1 MSDATPAPA
10 QGDARSLAD
19 ARRARWQ
26 SWLGALV
33 VRALGTTW
41 RIRRTGDEARRRHQR
56 EVGPVVL
63 ALWHGELLPLLYA
76 HVGEEIAILI
86 STHRDGELIAR
97 IAMRL
102 GFPTVRGSSSRNADR
117 ALVGLI
123 RELKAGRTIALTP
136 DGPRGPRHTFAP
148 GALVAAHRA
157 GAAIVPLRAEVSRA
171 WRLRSWDRFVI
182 PKPFATITVHYGAP
196 TFVPGESPRDAA
208 AAAPAFQAALD
219 ALPPG
224 PDADRK

>member
-1 MSDATPAPA
+1 VSDAPAPA
-10 QGDARSLAD
+10 QGDARSVAD

-26 SWLGALV
+26 SWLGVQL

-41 RIRRTGDEARRRHQR
+41 RVRWEGADVVRRHQR

-63 ALWHGELLPLLYA
+63 ALWHGELLPLLWA
-76 HVGEEIAILI
+76 HVGQDIAILV

-102 GFPTVRGSSSRNADR
+102 GFATVRGSSSRGADR

-123 RELKAGRTIALTP
+123 RELRAGRTVALTP

-148 GALVAAHRA
+148 GALVAAHRS
-157 GAAIVPLRAEVSRA
+157 GAAVVPLRAEVSRA
-171 WRLRSWDRFVI
+171 WRLGSWDRFVI
-182 PKPFATITVHYGAP
+182 PKPFATITVHCGVPAS
-196 TFVPGESPRDAA
+196 VPGDSPRDAA
-208 AAAPAFQAALD
+208 TAAPDFQARLD

-224 PDADRK
+224 RDADAE

>member
-1 MSDATPAPA
+1 MTDAPLPAA

-26 SWLGALV
+26 SWLSALV
-33 VRALGTTW
+33 VRALGATW
-41 RIRRTGDEARRRHQR
+41 RIERTGDAERRRHQR

-63 ALWHGELLPLLYA
+63 ALWHGELLPLLWA
-76 HVGEEIAILI
+76 HVGEPISILV

-102 GFPTVRGSSSRNADR
+102 GFTTVRGSSSRNADR

-123 RELKAGRTIALTP
+123 RELKAGRTVALTP

-148 GALVAAHRA
+148 GALVAAHR
-157 GAAIVPLRAEVSRA
+157 GEAAIVPLRAEVSRA
-171 WRLRSWDRFVI
+171 WRLASWDRFVI
-182 PKPFATITVHYGAP
+182 PKPFATIRVHYGAP
-196 TFVPGESPRDAA
+196 TFVPGDSPRDAA
-208 AAAPAFQAALD
+208 QAAPAFQAALD

-224 PDADRK
+224 DDAVGD